1 MTFKERI
8 KELRIEANITQA
20 ELAAKLGK
28 GESAIRTW
36 ETGRAKP
43 DVDTLIKLSKIF
55 DCSVDY
61 LLGTSLAKRTNPLHE
76 LNSELNRIETEISI
90 TEKERD
96 DLSLTY
102 RTTAEKLR
110 AVENHLSELCRGRE
124 ELKRRIKYLEEN
136 I

>member
-8 KELRIEANITQA
+8 KELRTESNITQA

-61 LLGTSLAKRTNPLHE
+61 LLGTSLAKKINPLHE
-76 LNSELNRIETEISI
+76 LNSELNKIDTEISI
-90 TEKERD
+90 TEKEKGN
-96 DLSLTY
+96 LLLTY
-102 RTTAEKLR
+102 QATAEKLR
-110 AVENHLSELCRGRE
+110 AVENHLSDLYRE
-124 ELKRRIKYLEEN
+124 REKLKQRIKYLEEN